1 MIAVRRISHATYD
14 TPDLGRQLDYYTH
27 VIPGH

>member
-14 TPDLGRQLDYYTH
+14 TPNLARQLDSYTQI
-27 VIPGH
+27 IPGH